1 MNKKNTLPRNG
12 FTLIELLIVIAIIGI
27 LAVGAFVAFDP
38 LTRFQDARDA
48 QRWED
53 IVALLDAAKVHQVD
67 NGGAYATEI
76 SGLTAGTDYMIGTAA
91 TGCDATPC
99 DVTIGA
105 TNCVDLS
112 SSPLISGCYLASVP
126 TSPNGTG
133 SWDGTLTGYYIN
145 RSSTGTLTVGAC
157 ESEGTSSISVQK

>member
-1 MNKKNTLPRNG
+1 MPRNG

-53 IVALLDAAKVHQVD
+53 AVAVLDAAKVHQVD

-76 SGLTAGTDYMIGTAA
+76 SGLTADTDYMIGTAT
-91 TGCDATPC
+91 TGCNATC

-112 SSPLISGCYLASVP
+112 GSALISGGYLASVP
-126 TSPNGTG
+126 ISPNGTG
-133 SWDGTLTGYYIN
+133 SWDATLTGYYVN

-157 ESEGTSSISVQK
+157 EAEGTSSISVSK